1 MPLSLEPDRRFPV
14 VLEID
19 KDKPSESQ
27 PTFYANSKS
36 MRDAELMAVEFDTM
50 LSDSQSNSELF
61 KRTCEMLHKHVV
73 GWKSMGAFEFP
84 KSATEWYECGVLTFA
99 EAAEL
104 LRGIIRNRSL
114 NAEEKKSLE

>member
-19 KDKPSESQ
+19 KDKPSETQ

-36 MRDAELMAVEFDTM
+36 MRDAEDTADEFDAM
-50 LSDSQSNSELF
+50 LSDSQNGKELH

-73 GWKSMGAFEFP
+73 GWKNMGNFTFP
-84 KSATEWYECGVLTFA
+84 TSPQEWYETGVLTFA

-114 NAEEKKSLE
+114 NVDEKKS

>member
-19 KDKPSESQ
+19 KDKPKETQ

-36 MRDAELMAVEFDTM
+36 MRDAEAMANEFDTM
-50 LSDSQSNSELF
+50 LSDSQNNAELF
-61 KRTCEMLHKHVV
+61 QRICEMLHKYVV
-73 GWKSMGAFEFP
+73 GWKNMGAFTFP
-84 KSATEWYECGVLTFA
+84 TSPQEWYESGVLTFS

-104 LRGIIRNRSL
+104 LRRIIQNRYL
-114 NAEEKKSLE
+114 APEEKKS